1 MSVIPLTIRSI
12 TLETAD
18 TKTFTFEKA
27 AALHYTPGQFLT
39 VVKNTRTQEI
49 RRQYSFS
56 SHPTLDAYPS
66 ITVKRI
72 PNGEIS
78 RWLFD
83 EVQTGDQIK
92 SLGSSGHFTLPVDI
106 SNTHTFLFLA
116 AGSGITPILSLIK
129 EVLHFRK
136 HARVILLYSN
146 RTEAS
151 IIFLKELR
159 QLQDHFISRFSI
171 EFLLSTN
178 KNLLRARL
186 GKSILE
192 ELAQQYVQDPLNTH
206 AYVCGPLDYR
216 QMATVTLLAHGI
228 PSEQLHKE
236 VFHTPPARM
245 QQEPPNKEKH
255 AVIIQLGMQQ
265 IDLQVQ
271 YPTTIL
277 AAAKARNIDLPYS
290 CEAGRCGAC
299 AATCVSGKVWMSRN
313 EVLTDRELEQG
324 RVLTC
329 TAYPISE
336 SVKLLI
342 E

>member
-1 MSVIPLTIRSI
+1 MIPLTIRSI
-12 TLETAD
+12 TQETAD
-18 TKTFTFEKA
+18 TKTFTFEKEA
-27 AALHYTPGQFLT
+27 GLLYKPGQFLT
-39 VVKNTRTQEI
+39 VVKHTLTQEV

-56 SHPTLDAYPS
+56 SHPTLDEYAS

-83 EVQTGDQIK
+83 DVKAGDQLK
-92 SLGSSGHFTLPVDI
+92 SLGSFGHFILPENI
-106 SNTHTFLFLA
+106 ATTNTFLFLA

-129 EVLHFRK
+129 EVLHVCSP
-136 HARVILLYSN
+136 ARVVLFYSN
-146 RTEAS
+146 RTEDS
-151 IIFLKELR
+151 TIFLKELR
-159 QLQDHFISRFSI
+159 QLQHQFPSRFTI
-171 EFLLSTN
+171 EFLFSN
-178 KNLLRARL
+178 AKNLMRARL

-192 ELAQQYVQDPLNTH
+192 ELAQQYVQDPLHTV

-228 PSEQLHKE
+228 PADQLHKE

-245 QQEPPNKEKH
+245 QQEPPDKEKH
-255 AVIIQLGMQQ
+255 AVTIQFGKQK
-265 IDLQVQ
+265 IELQVQ

-277 AAAKARNIDLPYS
+277 AAAKLKNIEIPYS

-299 AATCVSGKVWMSRN
+299 AATCTRGKVWMSRN
-313 EVLTDRELEQG
+313 EVLTDRELEKG

-329 TAYPISE
+329 TAYPVGE
-336 SVKLLI
+336 DVELLI